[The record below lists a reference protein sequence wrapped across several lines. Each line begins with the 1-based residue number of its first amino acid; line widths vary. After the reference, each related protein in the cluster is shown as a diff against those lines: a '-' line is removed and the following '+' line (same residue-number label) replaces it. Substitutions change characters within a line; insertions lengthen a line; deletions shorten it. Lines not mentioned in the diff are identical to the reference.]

1 MMLLRRHDGYLAGA
15 SDHAGDGNG
24 HILLLEVM
32 LIDCTVQ
39 KLPENANFQSFQKQI
54 QAVVVE
60 CQCVA
65 PHFYTK
71 TTDCPWTPVTKV

>member
-1 MMLLRRHDGYLAGA
+1 MMLLRGHDGDLAGA

-39 KLPENANFQSFQKQI
+39 KRQKLPENAN
-54 QAVVVE
+54 
-60 CQCVA
+60 
-65 PHFYTK
+65 
-71 TTDCPWTPVTKV
+71 

>member
-1 MMLLRRHDGYLAGA
+1 MMLLRGHDGDLAGA

-39 KLPENANFQSFQKQI
+39 KGTKLPEISKFSKL
-54 QAVVVE
+54 
-60 CQCVA
+60 
-65 PHFYTK
+65 PD
-71 TTDCPWTPVTKV
+71 TDSDCRGRMSTCGVRL